1 MVPALREDLFFC
13 LTDRCAIF
21 LDLRANRYFGLT
33 GFADIAFRRIVSGD
47 ALDADLDRALEP
59 LRSKGLLI
67 DTKEEA
73 SEARRIAPSS
83 VEKVATSLV
92 LPAASE
98 PLLTGIAL
106 GTRARAAAG
115 IRMLGLKA
123 VVAQRRTRKAA
134 GRAGAGPPISVER
147 IARAHLR
154 VDGILGG
161 ADQCLLRSIALV
173 DHLARHGHF
182 PQLVIGVRTGA
193 FSAHCWVQQG
203 PILLNDEV
211 DRVQLFTPIMV
222 L

>member
-67 DTKEEA
+67 DTEEDA
-73 SEARRIAPSS
+73 NEARRITPSS
-83 VEKVATSLV
+83 VDRVVTSLV

-98 PLLTGIAL
+98 PLLTGMAL
-106 GTRARAAAG
+106 CMRARAAAE

-123 VVAQRRTRKAA
+123 VVARRRTRKAA
-134 GRAGAGPPISVER
+134 GRAGAPISVER
-147 IARAHLR
+147 VVRAHLR

-203 PILLNDEV
+203 PTLLNDEI